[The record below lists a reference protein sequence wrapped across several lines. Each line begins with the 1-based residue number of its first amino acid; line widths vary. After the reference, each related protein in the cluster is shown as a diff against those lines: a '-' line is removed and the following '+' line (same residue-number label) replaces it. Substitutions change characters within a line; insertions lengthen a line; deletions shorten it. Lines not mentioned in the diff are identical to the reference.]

1 MNKVTVIVIVVLAVF
16 VLGFGTIIFL
26 TREDGNVEK
35 ELEKTYVEKI
45 EADSDKVKKSEMAD
59 FTNIDIDKYLEL
71 YNGDNTSVVL
81 IGRSGC
87 EYCVI
92 VEPILRNIMY
102 KNKIDINYLSL
113 DGFDDDARD
122 KLLNSDKYFKDSG
135 GVNTP
140 MLLIV
145 KDGKIVDYVDGLI
158 SRSEYMTFLKN
169 NSIIKG
175 EK

>member
-1 MNKVTVIVIVVLAVF
+1 MNKVTVIVIIIIAVF
-16 VLGFGTIIFL
+16 VLGFGAIIFL
-26 TREDGNVEK
+26 TREDGTVEK
-35 ELEKTYVEKI
+35 KQVKSYVEKI
-45 EADSDKVKKSEMAD
+45 EDDSDSVKKSEMAD

-71 YNGDNTSVVL
+71 YNGDKASVVL

-92 VEPILRNIMY
+92 VEPIIRNIMY

-113 DGFDDDARD
+113 DNFDDDARD

-145 KDGKIVDYVDGLI
+145 KNKKIVDYEDGLI
-158 SRSEYMTFLKN
+158 SRSEYMDFLEKN
-169 NSIIKG
+169 NIIKD
-175 EK
+175 K

>member
-1 MNKVTVIVIVVLAVF
+1 MNKVTVVVIIVISIF
-16 VLGFGTIIFL
+16 VLGFGAIIFL
-26 TREDGNVEK
+26 TKEDGAVEK
-35 ELEKTYVEKI
+35 KVKKTYVEKI
-45 EADSDKVKKSEMAD
+45 EDDSNKVKKSEMAD

-71 YNGDNTSVVL
+71 YNGDKTSVVL

-113 DGFDDDARD
+113 DNFDDDARE

-145 KDGKIVDYVDGLI
+145 KDKKIVDYEDGLI
-158 SRSEYMTFLKN
+158 SRREYMDFLEKN
-169 NSIIKG
+169 NIIKD
-175 EK
+175 K